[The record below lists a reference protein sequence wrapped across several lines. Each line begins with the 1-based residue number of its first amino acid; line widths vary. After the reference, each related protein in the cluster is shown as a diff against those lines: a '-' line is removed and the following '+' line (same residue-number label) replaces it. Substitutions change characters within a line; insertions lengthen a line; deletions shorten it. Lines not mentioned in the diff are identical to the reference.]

1 MAEKCQCSPKRKM
14 AEQCQFRKKRNGT
27 WVPVPGNGFGFI
39 LVISAL
45 NEEDLKG
52 YFDLTEATA
61 GKARYHD
68 CKYGKNQMRIV
79 TTNSGQIN
87 AEPPITKPFEIEV
100 VVFA

>member
-1 MAEKCQCSPKRKM
+1 MAEECQCS
-14 AEQCQFRKKRNGT
+14 KKRNGT
-27 WVPVPGNGFGFI
+27 SVPVSGYGFGFI
-39 LVISAL
+39 QVISAL
-45 NEEDLKG
+45 NEEDLKS

-79 TTNSGQIN
+79 TTNSGKIEK
-87 AEPPITKPFEIEV
+87 EPPISQPFEIEV